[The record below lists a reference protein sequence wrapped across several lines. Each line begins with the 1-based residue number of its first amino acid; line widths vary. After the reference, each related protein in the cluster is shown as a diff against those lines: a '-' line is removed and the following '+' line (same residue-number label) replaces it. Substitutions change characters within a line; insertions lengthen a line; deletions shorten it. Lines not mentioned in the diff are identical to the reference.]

1 MVADILGPM
10 QEAGR
15 VWLMRRKPLSPLMLF
30 DNAFDLEN
38 I

>member
-1 MVADILGPM
+1 MDTGILGPM

-15 VWLMRRKPLSPLMLF
+15 VWLMRRKSLSPLMLF
-30 DNAFDLEN
+30 DNSFDLEN